1 MLLNY
6 LKIAYRHLNK
16 NRAFSLINIF
26 GLTIGF
32 LCFILIAL
40 YIHDELNYDRMH
52 RDGADIYR
60 VIQHETMEDGAL
72 RKVSTVAGRIGPES
86 VSQLPEVADVV
97 RISVYG
103 RLTMGNDPETRG
115 YEVFTVADSGFF
127 NFFDF
132 KLLKGNP
139 NTALTEPNSIVI
151 SQKLANRYFGTGDAV
166 GKMIKLND
174 NDMNVAGV
182 MQDFPTNS
190 HIQIDLLLSE
200 AAVDQYFPWYRRFES
215 SDWVTN
221 SFATYVK
228 LKPGQDKTS
237 YENKLTQLV
246 KQNYPSDKEFKST
259 FTLQPLADIH
269 LYSSEIQD
277 YQVNNSGFTP
287 FYIYMFSVV
296 ALLILLIAA
305 LNYMN
310 LSTAAAYKRTKEI
323 GTRKTLGAGKAS
335 LIGQFMG
342 EATML
347 SLISLVIAVA
357 LLQVIMP
364 FVNEF
369 ANKRLSLSTLPFNW
383 AAIIALTLI
392 GCGILASLYPAF
404 IVSRVSPV
412 QAIKKEVRFASQSI
426 PVRKVLVVA
435 QFAISII
442 MISSTLIIYRQLN
455 FMREKALGFDVENL
469 VTVDI
474 NSGILRRQFE
484 AVKHEFS
491 QLTEVQ
497 KVAVSSRVPGEWK
510 RFPIATVSRQEE
522 SIKADMIY
530 VGVDSDFLSTYN
542 IQLQEGRN
550 FGNSPG
556 DSTKVILTRLA
567 VDQLGLKNPIG
578 QVVVIPTVTWGGQI
592 ENLEQPFY
600 AEVIG
605 VVDNFY
611 FESFRKKMMP
621 LIFAYHNNPIHSI
634 DYYTLRIKSSNW
646 EKTLSELKRI
656 NEQFD
661 PKNPVEYNFLDSK
674 FAEFYQSDTKRGQ
687 IFLAFSSIIVLIAC
701 LGLFALVSFSIENR
715 KKEIGVRKVLGAST
729 ESILN
734 LLSKEFM
741 MLVVIAFVIATP
753 LVILTMRSW
762 LSEFAYHVN
771 FGVGTFALSGIIAI
785 LIAFVTISFRSIK
798 AAVANPV
805 DSLRSE

>member
-1 MLLNY
+1 MLFNY

-52 RDGADIYR
+52 KDGANIYR
-60 VIQHETMEDGAL
+60 VIQHETMEDGEL

-86 VSQLPEVADVV
+86 VSQFPEVADVV

-132 KLLKGNP
+132 ELIRGNP
-139 NTALTEPNSIVI
+139 NKALTEPNSIVI
-151 SQKLANRYFGTGDAV
+151 SQKLANRYFGTEDVV

-174 NDMNVAGV
+174 NDMNVSGV

-190 HIQIDLLLSE
+190 HLQIDMLLSE

-215 SDWVTN
+215 SDWTTN

-228 LKPGQDKTS
+228 LKPGQDES
-237 YENKLTQLV
+237 GYENKLTQLV
-246 KQNYPSDKEFKST
+246 RQNYPADKEFRST
-259 FTLQPLADIH
+259 FTLQPLSDIH
-269 LYSSEIQD
+269 LYSSDIQD

-287 FYIYMFSVV
+287 YYVYMFSVV

-323 GTRKTLGAGKAS
+323 GTRKTLGAGKWS
-335 LIGQFMG
+335 LISQFLG
-342 EATML
+342 EATIL
-347 SLISLVIAVA
+347 SLISLIVAIAI
-357 LLQVIMP
+357 LQVIMP
-364 FVNEF
+364 FVNDF
-369 ANKRLSLSTLPFNW
+369 TNKSLSISTLPLEW
-383 AAIIALTLI
+383 AVIMTFTLI
-392 GCGILASLYPAF
+392 GCGVLASLYPAF
-404 IVSRVSPV
+404 IVSQVSPAE
-412 QAIKKEVRFASQSI
+412 AIKKEIRFANRSI

-455 FMREKALGFDVENL
+455 FMRDKELGFDVENL

-474 NSGILRRQFE
+474 NSGVLRRQFE
-484 AVKHEFS
+484 AIKHEFAK
-491 QLTEVQ
+491 LPEVQ
-497 KVAVSSRVPGEWK
+497 TVAVSSRVPGEWK
-510 RFPIATVSRQEE
+510 RFPIASVHRQEE
-522 SIKADMIY
+522 SIKEDMIY
-530 VGVDSDFLSTYN
+530 VGIDSDFLSTYN
-542 IQLQEGRN
+542 IELLAGKN
-550 FGNSPG
+550 FSNSPG
-556 DSTKVILTRLA
+556 DSTKVILTQLA
-567 VDQLGLKNPIG
+567 VDQLGLKDPIG
-578 QVVVIPTVTWGGQI
+578 QVVTIPTVAWGGQI
-592 ENLEQPFY
+592 NDLREPFH
-600 AEVIG
+600 AEIIG

-621 LIFAYHNNPIHSI
+621 LVFAYHNNPIHSI

-646 EKTLSELKRI
+646 DKTLSELKRI

-674 FAEFYQSDTKRGQ
+674 FAEFYRSDVKRGQ
-687 IFLAFSSIIVLIAC
+687 IFLAFSAIIVIIAC

-715 KKEIGVRKVLGAST
+715 QKEIGIRKVMGASSQ
-729 ESILN
+729 SIVN
-734 LLSKEFM
+734 LLSKEFIV
-741 MLVVIAFVIATP
+741 LVIIAFAIATP
-753 LVILTMRSW
+753 LVIFTMRSW
-762 LSEFAYHVN
+762 LTEFAYHVN
-771 FGVGTFALSGIIAI
+771 FGIGTFAISGAVAL

-798 AAVANPV
+798 AAVANPI